1 MKKIFFSVV
10 VTSYNS
16 SKYIKKTLNSLLN
29 QNFENFE
36 VIMVDDGSSDNTISI
51 ANKFKLQ
58 KKFRFKII
66 KLSHKGSPARSRNIG
81 IKISKG
87 KYLFFLDADDLFFKN
102 KLFYIYKNLPTKN
115 PDVIYH
121 DVKIRHIKKNYISKK
136 ITKKNPLN
144 DLILN
149 GNKIILSSSAIKKKF
164 ITEKNIRF
172 NEDRKL
178 ISVEDYD
185 FWLQIAKNKGD
196 FFLFNKILGVYNLN
210 DNSISKK
217 RYLHFI
223 NTFYLLKIYEEY
235 IIKKNTK
242 FFLKKIKIFMSFIKL
257 SIVEKNFH
265 FFLSLLNC
273 KN

>member
-1 MKKIFFSVV
+1 MNKIFFSVV

-16 SKYIKKTLNSLLN
+16 SKFIKKTLNSLLN
-29 QNFENFE
+29 QNFKNFE
-36 VIMVDDGSSDNTISI
+36 VILVDDGSSDDTISI

-58 KKFRFKII
+58 KKFKFKII

-87 KYLFFLDADDLFFKN
+87 KYIFFLDADDLFFKN
-102 KLFYIYKNLPTKN
+102 KLFYIHKNLPTKN

-121 DVKIRHIKKNYISKK
+121 NVKIQHQKKNFISKK
-136 ITKKNPLN
+136 IAKKNSLN

-149 GNKIILSSSAIKKKF
+149 GNKIIFSSSAIRKKF
-164 ITEKNIRF
+164 ITKKNIRF

-196 FFLFNKILGVYNLN
+196 FFLFNKILGLYNLN

-217 RYLHFI
+217 RYLHFT
-223 NTFYLLKIYEEY
+223 NTFYLLKKYEGS
-235 IIKKNTK
+235 IKKNKTK
-242 FFLKKIKIFMSFIKL
+242 FFLKKIKIFISFIKL
-257 SIVEKNFH
+257 SIFEKNFH
-265 FFLSLLNC
+265 FFLSLL
-273 KN
+273 KYKS